1 MQSILIV
8 DDDVNICKIL
18 VKFLEKKGYQADSKS
33 NAKDA
38 IELVKKSA
46 FDVILIDFRL
56 PDEDGV
62 NLMQKV
68 KIFQPKAKVI
78 IITGYSDVKIAVK
91 AMKTGAFD
99 YITKPLQPD
108 EILFTIKEAIKHE
121 EKKSVDHSKPVS
133 KTEFIIGKSAAAK
146 KVVQHIDLVAP
157 TNMTV
162 IIKGDTGTGKEYAAR
177 MIHDKSKRA
186 DKPFVAIDCGSL
198 TNELAGSELFG
209 HEKGAFTGAVNAKA
223 GSFEYGQGGTLFLDE
238 IGNLNY
244 EIQVKLLR
252 VLQERKVSRIGSNKE
267 KDIDVRV
274 IVASNDDLKE
284 KVTDGRFREDLYH
297 RLNEFNLDIAPI
309 RDKKEDILT
318 FAQHFLKL
326 ANRDLGKS
334 VKGLNK
340 DVEKIFLKYPWY
352 GNLRELKNVVKRSVL
367 LCNSDFISKEHLP
380 HEIVY
385 YNYDSFEEEDDPNA
399 ATDLKSTAEMAEKK
413 AIIKALN
420 ETDYNKTKAAKLL
433 NIDRKTLYNK
443 LNEYK
448 IDL

>member
-1 MQSILIV
+1 MQNILIV
-8 DDDVNICKIL
+8 DDDINICKIL
-18 VKFLEKKGYQADSKS
+18 VKFLEKKGYQADSKT
-33 NAKDA
+33 NARDA
-38 IELVKKSA
+38 IELVKKST
-46 FDVILIDFRL
+46 FDVVLIDFRL

-62 NLMQKV
+62 NLMKKV

-108 EILFTIKEAIKHE
+108 EILFTIKEAINHK
-121 EKKSVDHSKPVS
+121 EKKTENQSKSSV
-133 KTEFIIGKSAAAK
+133 KTEIITGISTASK
-146 KVVQHIDLVAP
+146 KVVKHIELVAP

-177 MIHDKSKRA
+177 MIHEKSKRR
-186 DKPFVAIDCGSL
+186 DHPFVAIDCGSL

-223 GSFEYGQGGTLFLDE
+223 GSFEYAQGGTLFLDE

-252 VLQERKVSRIGSNKE
+252 VLQERKVSRIGSNQEKE
-267 KDIDVRV
+267 IDVRV

-284 KVTDGRFREDLYH
+284 KVNDGKFREDLYH

-309 RDKKEDILT
+309 REKKEDILL
-318 FAQHFLKL
+318 FANHFLKL
-326 ANRDLGKS
+326 ANRDLGKT
-334 VKGLNK
+334 VTGFDK

-352 GNLRELKNVVKRSVL
+352 GNLRELRNVVKRSVL
-367 LCNSDFISKEHLP
+367 LCNFDNISKEHLP

-385 YNYDSFEEEDDPNA
+385 YNYDSFEDTDEGNVG
-399 ATDLKSTAEMAEKK
+399 TDLKSTAEIAEKK